1 MTRLLKTLITLLLL
15 VIPTTVFATCDFCEG
30 KSVSATIG
38 DDVYSAGALTELS
51 QPASDDAYLAGAV
64 VTVAQEVENDVVAAG
79 SSVTIAA
86 DIGDDLRAVGSLV
99 TLTGSVGDD
108 AVLAGGMVNV
118 ASGATVAGS
127 AILAGGAVS
136 FSGEIEGDLAIY
148 SDETNFAGTVGGNVT
163 IQSKK
168 IVIDDSAKING
179 KLTYFAEKDLEISSG
194 VASEVERKDPKVF
207 SKGELASKG
216 ALVGKVFGLLVMLV
230 AGAVLLASCGKG
242 ADVYASNFR
251 KRYWRSLIVGA
262 LLFAV
267 PLVVILLL
275 VTAVGALLGV
285 MVLLAWILTLIS
297 AAVLSGYAIGS
308 LVWRKSDKSYGAKLL
323 TLIAGALIIAALGFV
338 PLLGGAIQLVIFV
351 LSLGSIALTKF
362 ELYKTAKK
370 AKLI

>member
-1 MTRLLKTLITLLLL
+1 MSRLIKTLLIFLLL
-15 VIPTTVFATCDFCEG
+15 VTPTVATAGGFGDAPMV
-30 KSVSATIG
+30 SVTIG
-38 DDVYSAGALTELS
+38 DDIYSAGALTEL
-51 QPASDDAYLAGAV
+51 QEAAPDDAYLVGAV
-64 VTVAQEVENDVVAAG
+64 VTVAQEIENDLVVAG

-86 DIGDDLRAVGSLV
+86 DIGDDLRAAGSLV
-99 TLTGSVGDD
+99 TLTGTVGDD

-127 AILAGGAVS
+127 ATLAGGAVS
-136 FSGEIEGDLAIY
+136 FSGDVTGDLEIY
-148 SDETNFAGTVGGNVT
+148 SDEVNFAGTVGGDVT
-163 IQSKK
+163 IRSKK
-168 IVIDDSAKING
+168 ITIAENAKIGG
-179 KLTYFAEKDLEISSG
+179 KLTYFAEKDLEIPEG
-194 VASEVERKDPKVF
+194 VASEIERKVPKVF
-207 SKGELASKG
+207 TKGKLVSRG
-216 ALVGKVFGLLVMLV
+216 FLVGKLFGLLVVLV
-230 AGAVLLASCGKG
+230 AGAVLLASSGKG

-275 VTAVGALLGV
+275 VTAVGALLGA
-285 MVLLAWILTLIS
+285 MVLLAWILALIS

-351 LSLGSIALTKF
+351 LSLGSIALSKF
-362 ELYKTAKK
+362 ELYKEAKK
-370 AKLI
+370 AKLV